1 MSSDDKAAR
10 KRAWY
15 ETNREKVAAQQKA
28 YREANRE
35 KVAARQKAYR
45 ERKKAIKSAGP
56 EMQKLKELE
65 EQHDR

>member
-15 ETNREKVAAQQKA
+15 ET
-28 YREANRE
+28 NRE

-65 EQHDR
+65 AQHD